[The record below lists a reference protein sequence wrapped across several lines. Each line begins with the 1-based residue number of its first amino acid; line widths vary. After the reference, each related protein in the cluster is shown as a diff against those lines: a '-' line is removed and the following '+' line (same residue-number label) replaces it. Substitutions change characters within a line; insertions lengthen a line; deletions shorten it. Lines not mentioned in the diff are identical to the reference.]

1 MKKKQRKTHSG
12 GRGTKIFICLIAL
25 LCLWYLYTADQIF
38 RNTVLYRP
46 TVQMQYLIR
55 ANALRA
61 GISPELLQAVILTE
75 SKYNPDAVSRTGALG
90 VMQIMP
96 ETANWIAQE
105 SGLPADH
112 LKSTDENMALGSW
125 YLYYL
130 IDKYDGNLVLALAA
144 YNAGR
149 GNVDEWIRQNHW
161 TPGFSDIDR
170 IPYAETR
177 EFVRSVL
184 HYMAELKEEQ

>member
-46 TVQMQYLIR
+46 TVQMQYLLR